1 MKKLATIQVDVDSF
15 WPLLNFY
22 GYDALPQETRTIYEI
37 AIPRM
42 LEIFRRFKV
51 KATFFVVGRDLLN
64 ERNRAILG
72 QIVEEGHEI
81 ANHTMNH
88 PFGFSKLSRERKERE
103 ICDVEGIIEELTG
116 TRPRGFR
123 APGYD
128 MDTEALCILESRDYV
143 YDSSVFPSTLG
154 PLMKLLTKAK
164 ATSIGRIIRNCTAP
178 ITPYYPSRKD
188 LSKKE
193 KRGKVLEI
201 PITAV
206 PYVRLPFYANF
217 NIATGR
223 WLFDVCYALIRERS
237 LNYLFHAIE
246 LVDMYRDNIDRRLV
260 RHPNLSL
267 PLDRKVK
274 FYEHILDRITS
285 DYEVVTTEE
294 LAGG

>member
-15 WPLLNFY
+15 WTLLNFY
-22 GYDALPQETRTIYEI
+22 GYDGPPHETRTIYEI

-51 KATFFVVGRDLLN
+51 KATFFVVGRDLLD
-64 ERNRAILG
+64 ERNQVILR

-103 ICDVEGIIEELTG
+103 ICEAERIIERMTG
-116 TRPRGFR
+116 MRPRGFR

-128 MDTEALCILESRDYV
+128 MDTEALHILESRDYV

-154 PLMKLLTKAK
+154 PLMKLLTKDK
-164 ATSIGRIIRNCTAP
+164 GTSIGRSIKNCSAP

-193 KRGKVLEI
+193 KRGKILEI

-223 WLFDVCYALIRERS
+223 RLFDVCYALIGERP

-246 LVDMYRDNIDRRLV
+246 LVDMKDDIDRRLI

-267 PLDRKVK
+267 PLDRKAK